1 MSVRICVC
9 VRARVCLLV
18 CVPDDADD
26 QQKQV
31 QHLDRTRG
39 LINEPLHVETL
50 PAATQRDVNT
60 KGQEVL
66 IRGRDKEE

>member
-1 MSVRICVC
+1 
-9 VRARVCLLV
+9 
-18 CVPDDADD
+18 VPDDADD